1 MRRNTGKKNYNNS
14 CEIVSRQSQKRW
26 NIAIDA
32 ENRSRY
38 YYYILI
44 SLIFHNFDIISTL
57 IDFPANSLVR

>member
-1 MRRNTGKKNYNNS
+1 M
-14 CEIVSRQSQKRW
+14 VSRQSQKRW